1 MSNLQ
6 FQNDLEKLTEILPD
20 RIRQHISYENMQDV
34 IEIVLDIGRQP
45 EIRHSK
51 CRL

>member
-1 MSNLQ
+1 
-6 FQNDLEKLTEILPD
+6 
-20 RIRQHISYENMQDV
+20 MQDV

-51 CRL
+51 CRLWWYFIYYI